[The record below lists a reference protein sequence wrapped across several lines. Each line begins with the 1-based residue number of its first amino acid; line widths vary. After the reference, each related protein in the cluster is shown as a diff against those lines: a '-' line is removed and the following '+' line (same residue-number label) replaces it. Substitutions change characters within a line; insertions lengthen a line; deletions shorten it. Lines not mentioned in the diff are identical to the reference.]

1 MDNFTENIVTQIQRS
16 VIKKISSGDWL
27 TFDYSNRPKI
37 PGDLLYELY
46 NMVDIDRVLA
56 LAAANLEQKIADKL
70 IVALTVEVKNDIK
83 QVMSNKELREELRS
97 VIREKLKAHNF
108 GDTNG

>member
-1 MDNFTENIVTQIQRS
+1 
-16 VIKKISSGDWL
+16 
-27 TFDYSNRPKI
+27 
-37 PGDLLYELY
+37 
-46 NMVDIDRVLA
+46 VLE

-83 QVMSNKELREELRS
+83 QIMSNKELREELRS
-97 VIREKLKAHNF
+97 VIREKLKANNF